1 MANTEKY
8 AGDIVIPES
17 IIAKDGKVALSASYE
32 INE

>member
-1 MANTEKY
+1 MSNTEKY

-32 INE
+32 IND